1 MHTNATTITEQ
12 QLAVRYHKIAIGRRP
27 AAATSITGKN
37 EQKNEAERQLNGAY
51 TKNAKQKKQ
60 KIFAQSS
67 GGGGDD
73 GSSNYLSRDEDH
85 MDMVDTDRHIA
96 RAKQK
101 CKMLC
106 ARQPHGSHDS
116 AARKVDKKG
125 IHSWL
130 VAS

>member
-85 MDMVDTDRHIA
+85 MDMVDTDRHRHRTRQTEMQDAVRAPATRIA
-96 RAKQK
+96 R
-101 CKMLC
+101 
-106 ARQPHGSHDS
+106 
-116 AARKVDKKG
+116 
-125 IHSWL
+125 
-130 VAS
+130 